1 MVIEV
6 KLDPVALANELRPLL
21 LRLARELRRET
32 GQLGVTP
39 RQATLLA
46 LIERQVGITASEL
59 AAEEA
64 VSLPVISNHLD
75 RLERAGLLHRSRSAA
90 DRRRFGLTLSSQGQA
105 LLRRIRAHRTAVLAE
120 RLGRLHPAELE
131 QIAGVLPVLRRLGGV
146 DA

>member
-1 MVIEV
+1 MVTED
-6 KLDPVALANELRPLL
+6 KLDPVAVANELRPLL

-46 LIERQVGITASEL
+46 LVERHPGVTASEL
-59 AAEEA
+59 AVEEA

-90 DRRRFGLTLSSQGQA
+90 DRRRFGLTLSEEGEA
-105 LLRRIRAHRTAVLAE
+105 VLRRIRAHRTAVLAE
-120 RLGRLHPAELE
+120 RLGRLQPDELE
-131 QIAGVLPVLRRLGGV
+131 QIAGLLPVLRRLGV
-146 DA
+146 VEA